1 MGVSATS
8 FSERLDRIERRI
20 DPTEGYASE
29 ERPLLPY
36 ATLAAAFNTS
46 LAVVLWRSK
55 RVPQL
60 TATDIV
66 LLGVATHKLS
76 RLITKERV
84 TSFLR
89 APFVRY
95 QGPAGHGEV
104 DEAPRGHGVQRAVGE
119 LLVCPYCIAT
129 WVAGGF
135 VAGMAL
141 SPRRTRAVAGLLATV
156 AIADG
161 LHLAYRAAEDRV

>member
-1 MGVSATS
+1 VSATS
-8 FSERLDRIERRI
+8 FTEPLERLEHRI
-20 DPTEGYASE
+20 DPTDGYASE

-36 ATLAAAFNTS
+36 ATLAAVFNTG
-46 LAVVLWRSK
+46 LAAVLWRSR

-60 TATDIV
+60 TAADIV

-76 RLITKERV
+76 RLITKDRA

-95 QGPAGHGEV
+95 EGSAGHGEV
-104 DEAPRGHGVQRAVGE
+104 DEEPRGHGVQRAVGE
-119 LLVCPYCIAT
+119 LLVCPYCLAT

-135 VAGMAL
+135 VAGMAV
-141 SPRRTRAVAGLLATV
+141 SPRRTRAVAGLFATV